1 MTDEKQFRGLES
13 RLNKDNSLRR
23 EFLKDPVKVLKREG
37 VEVTPAMA
45 SNLKAQFKDLQ
56 LKKLPKAAAISIRI
70 RVCGGVTF

>member
-1 MTDEKQFRGLES
+1 MTDERKFKGLEN
-13 RLNKDNSLRR
+13 RLNKDDSLRR

-56 LKKLPKAAAISIRI
+56 LKKLPRAAAVSIRI
-70 RVCGGVTF
+70 RVCIGVTF

>member
-70 RVCGGVTF
+70 RVCVGVTF

>member
-1 MTDEKQFRGLES
+1 MTDERQFRGLES

-70 RVCGGVTF
+70 RVCVGVTF

>member
-1 MTDEKQFRGLES
+1 MTDDKKFRGLES
-13 RLNKDNSLRR
+13 RLNKDDSLRK

-56 LKKLPKAAAISIRI
+56 LQKLPKAAAVSIRI
-70 RVCGGVTF
+70 RVCVGVTF

>member
-1 MTDEKQFRGLES
+1 MTDETQFRGLES

-70 RVCGGVTF
+70 RVCVGVTF